1 LDNFS
6 FDPMSGINKQMR
18 VDLEKQNKMFESISK
33 RNAEV
38 EQREIKKATDI
49 HEINEKLSNMWST
62 LETIVNS
69 IGSNAQITQ
78 RELLEIKGTLLD
90 MEKIMISDDA
100 GEEKEKKLTQ
110 ILKEG
115 LKFGG
120 QAASM
125 LMFEYIKYQAKTI
138 GFPMV

>member
-1 LDNFS
+1 MDNFS

-100 GEEKEKKLTQ
+100 GEEKEKKH
-110 ILKEG
+110 
-115 LKFGG
+115 
-120 QAASM
+120 
-125 LMFEYIKYQAKTI
+125 
-138 GFPMV
+138 